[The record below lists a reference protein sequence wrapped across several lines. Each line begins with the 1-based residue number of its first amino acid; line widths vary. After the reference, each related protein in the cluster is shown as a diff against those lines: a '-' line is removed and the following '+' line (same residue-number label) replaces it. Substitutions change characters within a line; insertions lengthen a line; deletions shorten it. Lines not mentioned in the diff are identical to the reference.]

1 VFLAYNPAIESEQ
14 TATGVQ
20 INMTENKETNRIF
33 QRPFYLKL
41 MPVSKNQLI
50 IWSNLK
56 KAAADADTAIS
67 TLPLDGFHFN

>member
-14 TATGVQ
+14 IATGVQ

-41 MPVSKNQLI
+41 MPVSKNHLI

-56 KAAADADTAIS
+56 
-67 TLPLDGFHFN
+67 